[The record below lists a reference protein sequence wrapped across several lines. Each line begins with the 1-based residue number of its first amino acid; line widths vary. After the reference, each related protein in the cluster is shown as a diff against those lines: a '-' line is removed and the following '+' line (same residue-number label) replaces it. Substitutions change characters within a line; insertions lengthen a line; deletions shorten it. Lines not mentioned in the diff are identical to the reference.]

1 MSELQVIEMALKG
14 AAQRRRWVRAV
25 HFACYG
31 LLIGSILALII
42 IGTYHLAPLPEWLLT
57 AALVAPFVLI
67 LGGLIAG
74 VWRKASINQTARW
87 VDGRQHLQER
97 LSTALEFAKDSQ
109 TGPWRDLVMGDAAE
123 HAKALNP
130 RNLIAYS
137 LPRAARWAVLI
148 LAVAVGLGFVP
159 EYRSKKFKQEKA
171 DKDNIKE
178 VAKQLADLT
187 RQSLEKRPPVLTN
200 TVSTMETITNV
211 AEQLARQPTTRSEAL
226 KDLANMSDKLKDQ
239 LKEMGKDPTFK
250 KLEQAAHA
258 QSGNDSQSS
267 AAMQK
272 QVDAMQKQLG
282 TPTANPDAL
291 EKMKKDLEKLKESA
305 KAMADKNSPAS
316 EADKQKMSE
325 AMSALSKQIQEM
337 GMQLPQLDAAVDAM
351 QANQPDMVLK
361 DLQQATTDLEK
372 MKDMAKSMQQLQ
384 QQMEKMGKD
393 LTEQLKNGQPE
404 LAQQTLEKMAQ
415 QLKNSNLS
423 DEQKQQI
430 VKDVANAVQP
440 AGNYG
445 DVSDKL
451 KQAGKQMQ
459 SGDKQGASQSLAD
472 AAKEL
477 EKLSQQMGDAQQ
489 MMAELENL
497 NKASQCVGSGQRWGM
512 CKGGG
517 VARDPNSQNKPGG
530 GVGTW
535 ADENSGWQ
543 YDGQWSSHWDNSGAN
558 RPDMTGKGHTDRGEG
573 ELSDAL
579 KPDKVKGQFSPG
591 GQMPSITLKGVSIKG
606 SSKVEYEAAA
616 AAAQSDAQSALS
628 QEKVPRAYQ
637 GAVRDYFDDLKK

>member
-25 HFACYG
+25 QYACYG
-31 LLIGSILALII
+31 LLAGSIVALLI
-42 IGTYHLAPLPEWLLT
+42 IGTYHVHDLPGWALPTALT
-57 AALVAPFVLI
+57 APFALVLIGLI
-67 LGGLIAG
+67 LGF
-74 VWRKASINQTARW
+74 WRKASINQTARW

-109 TGPWRDLVMGDAAE
+109 VGPWRDLVMGDAAE

-130 RNLIAYS
+130 RNLITFT

-148 LAVAVGLGFVP
+148 LAVTVGLGFVP
-159 EYRSKKFKQEKA
+159 EYRSKKYKQDKA
-171 DKDNIKE
+171 DKENITD

-187 RQSLEKRPPVLTN
+187 RQSLEKRPPILSN
-200 TVSTMETITNV
+200 TVSTMEAVTNM
-211 AEQLARQPTTRSEAL
+211 AEQLARQPTTRTEAL
-226 KDLANMSDKLKDQ
+226 KDLANMSEKLKDQ

-250 KLEQAAHA
+250 KLEQAAHPS
-258 QSGNDSQSS
+258 SGNDSQSS
-267 AAMQK
+267 AALQK
-272 QVDAMQKQLG
+272 QMDAMQKQLG

-305 KAMADKNSPAS
+305 KAMADKNSTAS

-337 GMQLPQLDAAVDAM
+337 GMQLPQLDAAIEAM
-351 QANQPDMVLK
+351 QANNPDLVLK

-393 LTEQLKNGQPE
+393 LAEQLKNGQPE

-430 VKDVANAVQP
+430 AKDVASAVQP

-445 DVSDKL
+445 EVSDKL

-459 SGDKQGASQSLAD
+459 SGDKQGASQSLAQ

-517 VARDPNSQNKPGG
+517 VARDPNGQNKPGG

-543 YDGQWSSHWDNSGAN
+543 YDGQWSSHWDNSGAT
-558 RPDMTGKGHTDRGEG
+558 RPDMTGKGHSDRGDG

-628 QEKVPRAYQ
+628 Q
-637 GAVRDYFDDLKK
+637 